1 MPMSKTDRSRLLAI
15 AALIALTSAGHY
27 LTPSSQLLWHGIF
40 QRLYYLPVVLAAI
53 WFGWRGGLLA
63 ALVCGLAYIPH
74 IQMAWAHMH
83 HYTMEQ
89 YAEIFMF
96 FSVGAVT
103 GLLSDMEK
111 RRRQELQRTAEE
123 LGKVYNELQ
132 ATFEQVRR
140 ADRLAAIGQLAA
152 GLAHEIRNPLAS
164 IDGAAEVIEAGAS
177 GEVKA
182 ETLRIIRQECVRLN
196 RLLAGLL
203 DFARPRPPEWR
214 DVVVREV
221 LDSVVELVRHSAG
234 KNVRFETHSPEDL
247 PALRCDREQLAQVV
261 MNLALNA
268 AQAMPGGGTVRL
280 SAVPDAGGVLI
291 IVTDEGEGIS
301 GEQMEKVFEPFFTTK
316 MSGTGL
322 GLAVV
327 QQIVVR
333 HGGTVKATR
342 NDLRGMTFAIYL
354 PYSSEGRQ

>member
-1 MPMSKTDRSRLLAI
+1 MQLSKTDRGRLVAI
-15 AALIALTSAGHY
+15 ASLIALTSAGHY

-53 WFGWRGGLLA
+53 SFGWRGGLLT
-63 ALVCGLAYIPH
+63 ALICGLAYIPH

-123 LGKVYNELQ
+123 LGKVYGELQ

-140 ADRLAAIGQLAA
+140 ADRLSAIGQLAA

-234 KNVRFETHSPEDL
+234 KNVRFETRAPEDL
-247 PALRCDREQLAQVV
+247 PTLRCDREQLAQVV

-280 SAVPDAGGVLI
+280 SAAPDAGGVLI
-291 IVTDEGEGIS
+291 AVADEGEGIS
-301 GEQMEKVFEPFFTTK
+301 GEQIERIFEPFFTTK
-316 MSGTGL
+316 VSGTGL

-342 NDLRGMTFAIYL
+342 NDGRGMTFAIHL
-354 PYSSEGRQ
+354 PHSPESRQ